1 MERSQKQLLGNPLG
15 GGMLIVRQ
23 FIVGGALIGCCRTG
37 LRAQTNPFCS
47 HPLLEGHANFHHNN
61 FNRNRKNKEQNRGM
75 TLIELVIAVSIVLLL
90 AIASI
95 PSYRNWIQ
103 NAQIRS
109 ASDSITNG
117 LQLTRATAVRIN
129 GQASFNLC
137 GADSTWSALAA
148 SAVASTTSCGAI
160 VAGWST
166 IQNHSGS
173 EGGGG
178 AQVSSPQAS
187 IVFNS
192 LGQVTPNPGAS
203 ISISITNPLSGL
215 CAPAGKLHCLRVVV
229 SPAGQI
235 RACDPALNLPD
246 PQGC

>member
-1 MERSQKQLLGNPLG
+1 MFTQFSGGNTLSG
-15 GGMLIVRQ
+15 YRR
-23 FIVGGALIGCCRTG
+23 IG
-37 LRAQTNPFCS
+37 LVAHLPSIFS
-47 HPLLEGHANFHHNN
+47 HSLSMGYANTLQNI
-61 FNRNRKNKEQNRGM
+61 FNQNRKNKKQNRGV
-75 TLIELVIAVSIVLLL
+75 TLVELMITITIFSLLT
-90 AIASI
+90 IASI
-95 PSYRNWIQ
+95 PSFSNWIK
-103 NAQIRS
+103 NARIRS
-109 ASDSITNG
+109 ATESITNG

-148 SAVASTTSCGAI
+148 SAVASTTSCGAT
-160 VAGWST
+160 VTGWST
-166 IQNHSGS
+166 IQNRTGA

-178 AQVSSPQAS
+178 AQVTSSQAS

-192 LGQVTPNPGAS
+192 LGQVTPNPGAL
-203 ISISITNPLSGL
+203 ISISITNPSSVSGL

-235 RACDPALNLPD
+235 RACDPALSLPD